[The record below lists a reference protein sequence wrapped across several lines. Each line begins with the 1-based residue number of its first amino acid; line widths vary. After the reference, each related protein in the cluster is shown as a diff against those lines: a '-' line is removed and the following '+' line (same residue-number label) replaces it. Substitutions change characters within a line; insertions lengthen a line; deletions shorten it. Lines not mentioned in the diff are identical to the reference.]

1 MPACFSNN
9 ESELRE
15 FVKVQ
20 TEVNHRRAFIISD
33 FKVMDMTNDGRYYVV
48 TENGTY
54 IDITLKGAIWKFE
67 LIEDEKEEREEKED
81 ILFEIESLINQLNNE
96 FNKLKKLI

>member
-1 MPACFSNN
+1 MILKCVSSLDMGTDNPSFIKGN
-9 ESELRE
+9 EYE
-15 FVKVQ
+15 
-20 TEVNHRRAFIISD
+20 
-33 FKVMDMTNDGRYYVV
+33 VMDMTNDGRYYYVT

-54 IDITLKGAIWKFE
+54 IDVTLKGAIWKFE
-67 LIEDEKEEREEKED
+67 LIEDEKEERKEKED

>member
-1 MPACFSNN
+1 MILKCVSSLDMGINN
-9 ESELRE
+9 P
-15 FVKVQ
+15 
-20 TEVNHRRAFIISD
+20 AFI
-33 FKVMDMTNDGRYYVV
+33 KGNEYEVMDMTNDGRYYVV

-54 IDITLKGAIWKFE
+54 IDVALKGAIWKFE
-67 LIEDEKEEREEKED
+67 LIEDEKEENEERED

>member
-1 MPACFSNN
+1 MKLKCVSSLDMGTNN
-9 ESELRE
+9 P
-15 FVKVQ
+15 
-20 TEVNHRRAFIISD
+20 AFI
-33 FKVMDMTNDGRYYVV
+33 KGNEYEVMDMTNDGRYYVV

-54 IDITLKGAIWKFE
+54 IDVTLKGAIWKFE
-67 LIEDEKEEREEKED
+67 LIEEENKERED

>member
-1 MPACFSNN
+1 MKLKCIY
-9 ESELRE
+9 SEDPGNHPTFIVGKEYKVCDRE
-15 FVKVQ
+15 G
-20 TEVNHRRAFIISD
+20 D
-33 FKVMDMTNDGRYYVV
+33 RYYVI

-54 IDITLKGAIWKFE
+54 IDIVLNGAIWKFK
-67 LIEDEKEEREEKED
+67 LIEDVEKEKED

>member
-1 MPACFSNN
+1 MILKCVSSLDMGTDNPSFIKGN
-9 ESELRE
+9 EYE
-15 FVKVQ
+15 
-20 TEVNHRRAFIISD
+20 
-33 FKVMDMTNDGRYYVV
+33 VMDMTNDGRYYVV

-54 IDITLKGAIWKFE
+54 IDVTLKGAIWKFKP
-67 LIEDEKEEREEKED
+67 IEDEKEEMEEKED

>member
-1 MPACFSNN
+1 MKLKCVYSGEEESKYKFPAFMVGK
-9 ESELRE
+9 EYEIYDKKGD
-15 FVKVQ
+15 V
-20 TEVNHRRAFIISD
+20 
-33 FKVMDMTNDGRYYVV
+33 YYVI

-54 IDITLKGAIWKFE
+54 IDIPLNGSVWKFE
-67 LIEDEKEEREEKED
+67 LIEDEKEEVDEKED

>member
-1 MPACFSNN
+1 MKLKCVYSGEEESKYKFPAFMVGK
-9 ESELRE
+9 EYEIYDKKGD
-15 FVKVQ
+15 V
-20 TEVNHRRAFIISD
+20 
-33 FKVMDMTNDGRYYVV
+33 YYVI

-54 IDITLKGAIWKFE
+54 IDIVLNGCVWKFKPIE
-67 LIEDEKEEREEKED
+67 DEKEEDEKEEREEKED

>member
-1 MPACFSNN
+1 MKLKCVSSLDMGTNN
-9 ESELRE
+9 P
-15 FVKVQ
+15 
-20 TEVNHRRAFIISD
+20 AFIKGNEYEI
-33 FKVMDMTNDGRYYVV
+33 MDMTNDGRYYVV

-54 IDITLKGAIWKFE
+54 IDVTLKGVIWKFE
-67 LIEDEKEEREEKED
+67 LIEDEILEENEERED

>member
-1 MPACFSNN
+1 MLFR
-9 ESELRE
+9 SEYE
-15 FVKVQ
+15 
-20 TEVNHRRAFIISD
+20 
-33 FKVMDMTNDGRYYVV
+33 VMDMTDDGRYYVT

-54 IDITLKGAIWKFE
+54 IDVTLKGAIWKFE
-67 LIEDEKEEREEKED
+67 LIEDEQEENEERED

>member
-1 MPACFSNN
+1 MKLKCVY
-9 ESELRE
+9 SEDQG
-15 FVKVQ
+15 KYP
-20 TEVNHRRAFIISD
+20 AFIVGKEYEVYD
-33 FKVMDMTNDGRYYVV
+33 KKGDVYYVV

-54 IDITLKGAIWKFE
+54 IDIPLNGSIWKFE
-67 LIEDEKEEREEKED
+67 LIEDEQEENEERED

>member
-1 MPACFSNN
+1 MKLKCVYSGEEESKYKFPAFMVGK
-9 ESELRE
+9 EYEIYDKKGD
-15 FVKVQ
+15 V
-20 TEVNHRRAFIISD
+20 
-33 FKVMDMTNDGRYYVV
+33 YYVI

-54 IDITLKGAIWKFE
+54 IDIPLNGSVWKFE
-67 LIEDEKEEREEKED
+67 LIEDEKEERKEKED

>member
-1 MPACFSNN
+1 MILKCVSSLDMGTNN
-9 ESELRE
+9 P
-15 FVKVQ
+15 
-20 TEVNHRRAFIISD
+20 AFI
-33 FKVMDMTNDGRYYVV
+33 KGNEYEVMDITNDGRCYYVI

-54 IDITLKGAIWKFE
+54 TDVPLSGLLWKFE
-67 LIEDEKEEREEKED
+67 LIEDEKEENEERED

>member
-1 MPACFSNN
+1 MKLECVY
-9 ESELRE
+9 SEDQG
-15 FVKVQ
+15 K
-20 TEVNHRRAFIISD
+20 HPAFIVGKEYEVYD
-33 FKVMDMTNDGRYYVV
+33 KKGDVYYVV

-54 IDITLKGAIWKFE
+54 IDIPLNGDIWKFK
-67 LIEDEKEEREEKED
+67 LIEEEIDEKED

>member
-1 MPACFSNN
+1 MKLECVSSLDIGTDNPS
-9 ESELRE
+9 
-15 FVKVQ
+15 
-20 TEVNHRRAFIISD
+20 FI
-33 FKVMDMTNDGRYYVV
+33 KGNVYEVMDMTNDGRYYVV

-54 IDITLKGAIWKFE
+54 IDVTLKGAIWKFE
-67 LIEDEKEEREEKED
+67 LIEDEKEERKEKED

>member
-1 MPACFSNN
+1 MILKCVSSLDMGTNN
-9 ESELRE
+9 P
-15 FVKVQ
+15 
-20 TEVNHRRAFIISD
+20 AFI
-33 FKVMDMTNDGRYYVV
+33 KGNEYEVMDITNDGRYYYVV

-54 IDITLKGAIWKFE
+54 TDVPLSGLLWKFE
-67 LIEDEKEEREEKED
+67 LIEDEKEERKERED

>member
-1 MPACFSNN
+1 MKLKCVY
-9 ESELRE
+9 SEDQGNHPTFIVGKE
-15 FVKVQ
+15 Y
-20 TEVNHRRAFIISD
+20 EVYD
-33 FKVMDMTNDGRYYVV
+33 KKGDVYYVV

-54 IDITLKGAIWKFE
+54 IDIPLNGSIWKFE
-67 LIEDEKEEREEKED
+67 PIEDEIDEKEERED